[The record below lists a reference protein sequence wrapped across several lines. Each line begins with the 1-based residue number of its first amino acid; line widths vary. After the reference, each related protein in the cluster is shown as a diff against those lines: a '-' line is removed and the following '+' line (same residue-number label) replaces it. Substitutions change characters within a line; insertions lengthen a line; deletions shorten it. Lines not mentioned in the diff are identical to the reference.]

1 MNLQFT
7 AVFRR
12 VPEGDVAFVEE
23 FAGANT
29 QGGTTK
35 STRAWPERSAKTFRC
50 QVLACKVCKRLLAGE
65 SGRTIPTMTK
75 AVKTI
80 LADAV
85 RLDLDARAEV
95 VTELLASLDGPAD
108 PGAEAAWAVE
118 IERRVAAIDAGTIKL
133 EPWDNVKRRI
143 EKEILGR

>member
-1 MNLQFT
+1 MRQ
-7 AVFRR
+7 R
-12 VPEGDVAFVEE
+12 PDG
-23 FAGANT
+23 
-29 QGGTTK
+29 
-35 STRAWPERSAKTFRC
+35 
-50 QVLACKVCKRLLAGE
+50 CKRLLGGE
-65 SGRTIPTMTK
+65 SGRKIQTMTK
-75 AVKTI
+75 AVETI
-80 LADAV
+80 LADAL

-118 IERRVAAIDAGTIKL
+118 IERRVAAVDAGTIKL